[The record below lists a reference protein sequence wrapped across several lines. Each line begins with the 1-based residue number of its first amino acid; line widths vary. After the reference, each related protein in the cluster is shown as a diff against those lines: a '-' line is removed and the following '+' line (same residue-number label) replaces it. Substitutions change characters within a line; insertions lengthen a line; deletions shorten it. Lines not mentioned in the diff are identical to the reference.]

1 MSPAHTQG
9 EAPAEPTVI
18 SGRINRRGGSSPLPR
33 PAVAGGERT
42 PAELVAE
49 GPVEAVARKSD
60 HRERGLAAADGHTV
74 AGLEGNLDLAVND
87 QNGRR
92 PFASRDHFVSFMG
105 TVHQRALG
113 QRVAQRG
120 VTTNMWAL
128 GGRIGPPAE
137 RLCAVEP
144 TGVARI
150 RPSPR

>member
-1 MSPAHTQG
+1 MTR
-9 EAPAEPTVI
+9 EA
-18 SGRINRRGGSSPLPR
+18 
-33 PAVAGGERT
+33 
-42 PAELVAE
+42 
-49 GPVEAVARKSD
+49 D
-60 HRERGLAAADGHTV
+60 HREWSLAAADGHTI

-87 QNGRR
+87 QDGRA
-92 PFASRDHFVSFMG
+92 PLAPWDHLERLVG

-137 RLCAVEP
+137 RLCAVDP